1 MNRTPEKGT
10 ENVFASPPEPI
21 FNESKNGIN
30 PSLLQET
37 LQCLPKAND
46 SVIESSGEDLSEGVF
61 RSGNAAAF
69 IFHLCHHL
77 DLPVDVQYRAIEMFH
92 CFMTKHIEELYI
104 HVRSTQKTESPINWD
119 TVEERLRHQVA
130 LRALTCVQL
139 SSKLSLHYKIV
150 SINKARA
157 FLTNCGF
164 RYAPTSLV
172 QSEIRVLKTLNF
184 KVHTP
189 SPLDYIEVLL
199 EIIGHHDSSFP
210 VKQLHGVALK
220 VLDAFYCCRCEVMQK
235 LKECCSENVR
245 RERKAA
251 VLEVDF
257 MLLAASILGA
267 SSFILNQTT
276 SDSVIDTVSR
286 ITCIVREDI
295 IDFSAVIVEQVMYE
309 R

>member
-1 MNRTPEKGT
+1 MDRTPEKRT
-10 ENVFASPPEPI
+10 QSVFASPPEPI
-21 FNESKNGIN
+21 FNESRNGIS
-30 PSLLQET
+30 PVLLQET
-37 LQCLPKAND
+37 LQCLAKAND
-46 SVIESSGEDLSEGVF
+46 SAVESSQEDLSEGVF

-77 DLPVDVQYRAIEMFH
+77 DLPAEVQYRAIEMFH
-92 CFMTKHIEELYI
+92 CFMTKHIEELYN
-104 HVRSTQKTESPINWD
+104 HVRNTQKTESPINWD

-172 QSEIRVLKTLNF
+172 QSEIRVLKTLDF
-184 KVHTP
+184 KIHTP

-199 EIIGHHDSSFP
+199 EIIGHHDSLSA

-220 VLDAFYCCRCEVMQK
+220 VLDAFYCCRCEVMKK
-235 LKECCSENVR
+235 LKECSSESVQ
-245 RERKAA
+245 REKKAS

-257 MLLAASILGA
+257 MLLAASVLGA
-267 SSFILNQTT
+267 SSFILDQSA
-276 SDSVIDTVSR
+276 SDSIIDTVSR

-295 IDFSAVIVEQVMYE
+295 IDFSAVLVEQVMYE